1 MNEEE
6 FIQMDKG
13 GVGDWWYDARTI
25 MLERELS
32 SIPLKSGAKILDL
45 AAACGGNFDICSQY
59 GEVIGLDIS
68 WSSIDYCK
76 KKKIVPL
83 VQANAE
89 ILPFANESI
98 DIVVALDVLEHLEDD
113 SCSMREI
120 QRILKKDTGKLI
132 FNTPAFMALFSG
144 HDIAF
149 HHYRRYQTSDLRKKL
164 EAAKLRID
172 FITYWSFF
180 IFPLVF
186 IFRKLEDFFQ
196 KPREQAQSNF
206 QLKIPRFV
214 ESILQFLS
222 KIELKL
228 IKRKTFFPFGVSIF
242 GVARKVS

>member
-13 GVGDWWYDARTI
+13 GVGDWWYDTRRI

-32 SIPLKSGAKILDL
+32 STPLKSGAKILDL

-59 GEVIGLDIS
+59 GKVIGLDIS

-76 KKKIVPL
+76 KKKSVPL

-89 ILPFANESI
+89 ILPFAKESI
-98 DIVVALDVLEHLEDD
+98 DIVVALDVLEHLKDD
-113 SCSMREI
+113 SCSMREV
-120 QRILKKDTGKLI
+120 QRVLKKDTGKLI

-149 HHYRRYQTSDLRKKL
+149 HHYRRYQARDLRKKL

-186 IFRKLEDFFQ
+186 LFRKLEGFFQ

-206 QLKIPRFV
+206 RLKMPGFV
-214 ESILQFLS
+214 ESILSFLS

-228 IKRKTFFPFGVSIF
+228 IKRKTVFPFGVSIF
-242 GVARKVS
+242 GVANKVS

>member
-13 GVGDWWYDARTI
+13 GVGDWWYDTRRI

-32 SIPLKSGAKILDL
+32 STSLKSGAKILDL
-45 AAACGGNFDICSQY
+45 AAACGGNFDSCSQY
-59 GEVIGLDIS
+59 GKVIGLDIS

-76 KKKIVPL
+76 KKKSVPL

-89 ILPFANESI
+89 ILPFAKESI
-98 DIVVALDVLEHLEDD
+98 DIVVALDVLEHLKDD

-120 QRILKKDTGKLI
+120 QRVLKKDTGKLI

-149 HHYRRYQTSDLRKKL
+149 HHYRRYQASDLRKKL
-164 EAAKLRID
+164 EAAKFRID

-206 QLKIPRFV
+206 QLKIPRFI
-214 ESILQFLS
+214 ESILRFLS

-228 IKRKTFFPFGVSIF
+228 VKRKIFIPFGVSIF
-242 GVARKVS
+242 GVANKVV

>member
-13 GVGDWWYDARTI
+13 GVGDWWYDARRI

-32 SIPLKSGAKILDL
+32 STPLKSGAKILDL

-59 GEVIGLDIS
+59 GKVIGLDIS

-76 KKKIVPL
+76 KKKSVPL
-83 VQANAE
+83 VPANAE
-89 ILPFANESI
+89 ILPFAKESI
-98 DIVVALDVLEHLEDD
+98 DIVVALDVLEHLKDD

-120 QRILKKDTGKLI
+120 QRVLKKNTGKLI

-149 HHYRRYQTSDLRKKL
+149 HHYRRYQASDLRKKL
-164 EAAKLRID
+164 EAEKFRID

-186 IFRKLEDFFQ
+186 IFRKLEGFFQ
-196 KPREQAQSNF
+196 KPRDQAQSNF
-206 QLKIPRFV
+206 HLKIPRFI
-214 ESILQFLS
+214 ESILRFLS
-222 KIELKL
+222 KIELEL
-228 IKRKTFFPFGVSIF
+228 IKRKIFIPFGVSIF
-242 GVARKVS
+242 GVANKVG

>member
-1 MNEEE
+1 
-6 FIQMDKG
+6 
-13 GVGDWWYDARTI
+13 

-32 SIPLKSGAKILDL
+32 STSLKSGSKILDL
-45 AAACGGNFDICSQY
+45 ASACGGNFDSCSQY
-59 GEVIGLDIS
+59 GKVIGLDIS

-89 ILPFANESI
+89 ILPFAKESI
-98 DIVVALDVLEHLEDD
+98 DIVVALDVLEHLKDD

-120 QRILKKDTGKLI
+120 QRVLKKNTGKLI

-149 HHYRRYQTSDLRKKL
+149 HHYRRYQASDLRKKL
-164 EAAKLRID
+164 EAEKFRID

-186 IFRKLEDFFQ
+186 IFRKLEDLFQ
-196 KPREQAQSNF
+196 KPKEQAQSNF
-206 QLKIPRFV
+206 HLKIPRFI
-214 ESILQFLS
+214 ESILRFLS
-222 KIELKL
+222 KIELEL
-228 IKRKTFFPFGVSIF
+228 IKRKIFIPFGVSIF
-242 GVARKVS
+242 GVANKVG